1 MQGLRSIIFIYMF
14 KGARV
19 YRKQEKKYHEECRT
33 RSREGESENLV
44 MELQQAVGKQGQYRK
59 LEVIEPPAS
68 TRSATL
74 PVSISQV
81 TAVPPVIISYTYKLS
96 GYPPGAGTT
105 RRMRALTL

>member
-1 MQGLRSIIFIYMF
+1 MQGLRSIIIIYVP

-19 YRKQEKKYHEECRT
+19 YRKQKKKYHEECRT

-74 PVSISQV
+74 PVSISSV
-81 TAVPPVIISYTYKLS
+81 TAPPVSISYTHMLN
-96 GYPPGAGTT
+96 GYPPGAGMT